1 MSILPILFAGGIFFT
16 SCDIDESINVDP
28 NAIAE
33 TKVKSLDGIRS
44 LLIGLQVN
52 VWRYL

>member
-1 MSILPILFAGGIFFT
+1 MMKKMKSILVLMSILPILFAGGIFFT

-33 TKVKSLDGIRS
+33 TKVKSWMEFVL
-44 LLIGLQVN
+44 
-52 VWRYL
+52 Y